1 MNDRYEYKDPCILE
15 RIIGYEFADKSLLEN
30 ALTHSSYCNEKR
42 TSGNAPSSNERLEFL
57 GDSVLSIVVSDY
69 IYKNYSSFDEG
80 DLTKVRAAVVCEKTL
95 AGFARD
101 IDLGSFI
108 KLGHGEIV
116 TNGRSRPSILS
127 DAFEALIAAVYLDG
141 GIEKA
146 EKFILPRIIN
156 AIRKTM
162 KKGNED
168 YKSRLQQIAQETPEE
183 ILEYVLVDEKGPDHE
198 RIFTME
204 ARLNSNVL
212 GVGVGHSKREAEQM
226 AAKEALKFFPDNENA

>member
-1 MNDRYEYKDPCILE
+1 MHDHYEYKDQSGLE
-15 RIIGYEFADKSLLEN
+15 RVIGYEFKSKTLLEN

-42 TSGNAPSSNERLEFL
+42 GAEGAPSSNERLEFL
-57 GDSVLSIVVSDY
+57 GDSVLSIVVSDH

-95 AGFARD
+95 AEFARD
-101 IDLGSFI
+101 IDLGSYI

-127 DAFEALIAAVYLDG
+127 DAFEAVIAAIYLDG
-141 GIEKA
+141 GIKNA
-146 EKFILPRIIN
+146 EKFILPKIKN

-183 ILEYVLVDEKGPDHE
+183 LLEYVLVDEKGPPHD
-198 RIFTME
+198 RVFTME

-212 GVGVGHSKREAEQM
+212 GTGVGHSKREAEQM
-226 AAKEALKFFPDNENA
+226 AAKEALKLFPVDENA

>member
-15 RIIGYEFADKSLLEN
+15 RVIGYEFADKSLLDN

-101 IDLGSFI
+101 IDLGGFI

-116 TNGRSRPSILS
+116 TNGRNRPSILS
-127 DAFEALIAAVYLDG
+127 DAFEALIAAIYLDG
-141 GIEKA
+141 GMENA

-162 KKGNED
+162 KRGTED

-183 ILEYVLVDEKGPDHE
+183 KLEYVLVDEKGPDHE